1 MEHVSLQIPTEKL
14 PVSVISLMGGHV
26 TWRQESGILFLLL
39 DCLAEYDALRIEFE
53 DGGSAV

>member
-1 MEHVSLQIPTEKL
+1 M
-14 PVSVISLMGGHV
+14 
-26 TWRQESGILFLLL
+26 TWRQENGILFLLL